1 MDRQGA
7 HGRLHVRTHRK
18 FVFGTVSDELNLIK
32 TLGQEGNHPGGLH
45 KAVHEGLPT
54 VGRNG
59 HLATMAWVW
68 ADPGPD
74 RPQPPLL
81 TEGNDDILASV
92 TEVNP

>member
-1 MDRQGA
+1 
-7 HGRLHVRTHRK
+7 
-18 FVFGTVSDELNLIK
+18 
-32 TLGQEGNHPGGLH
+32 
-45 KAVHEGLPT
+45 
-54 VGRNG
+54 
-59 HLATMAWVW
+59 MAWVW

>member
-1 MDRQGA
+1 MRICDGCEREAWGM
-7 HGRLHVRTHRK
+7 
-18 FVFGTVSDELNLIK
+18 
-32 TLGQEGNHPGGLH
+32 
-45 KAVHEGLPT
+45 
-54 VGRNG
+54 NG